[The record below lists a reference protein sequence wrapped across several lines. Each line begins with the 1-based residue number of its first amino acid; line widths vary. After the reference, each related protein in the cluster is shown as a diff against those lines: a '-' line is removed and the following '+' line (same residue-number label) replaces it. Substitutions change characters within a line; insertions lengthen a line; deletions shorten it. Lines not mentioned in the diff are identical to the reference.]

1 MNFTLFRQI
10 DNINSAV
17 IKTILYTLF
26 GFSGFVFQSL
36 LGCARTPR
44 TLIEHY
50 GNASAREPRACNA
63 ILFNP
68 ITGWV
73 PEKGTRQTIP
83 YKFTRY
89 YRIRTFSL
97 SLSPLLPERRY
108 AFGTDPVFRA
118 VFFLLFIIFVFQ
130 LLTPVPLSAKTVMYE
145 ARNNNIHYYIIV
157 MRVIFRVRL

>member
-17 IKTILYTLF
+17 IKTILYTL
-26 GFSGFVFQSL
+26 SGFRDLFFS
-36 LGCARTPR
+36 LGCARTSR

-108 AFGTDPVFRA
+108 VFGTDPVLRVVFF
-118 VFFLLFIIFVFQ
+118 FFLLFSF
-130 LLTPVPLSAKTVMYE
+130 SSC
-145 ARNNNIHYYIIV
+145 
-157 MRVIFRVRL
+157 